1 MNILSNLDNR
11 LERLN
16 SSKYFIG
23 LMMILLNVGSKYL
36 FDEFGELH
44 NLLLTKK
51 LIRRL
56 MIFVIVFI
64 AIRDIKISIIIML
77 AQLLFTSLINPSM
90 LGFSRNIIKTFLFI
104 IIVLELCNEK
114 SKFCIIPNTLN
125 KLDTNNDGK
134 IDGDEIKNAFNLLI
148 KTGHI

>member
-64 AIRDIKISIIIML
+64 AIRDIKISIII
-77 AQLLFTSLINPSM
+77 
-90 LGFSRNIIKTFLFI
+90 TFLFI

>member
-1 MNILSNLDNR
+1 MNILSNLDNK

-16 SSKYFIG
+16 NSKYFIG

-64 AIRDIKISIIIML
+64 AIRDIKISIII
-77 AQLLFTSLINPSM
+77 
-90 LGFSRNIIKTFLFI
+90 TFLFI

-114 SKFCIIPNTLN
+114 SKYCIIPDTLN
-125 KLDTNNDGK
+125 KIDTNNDGK